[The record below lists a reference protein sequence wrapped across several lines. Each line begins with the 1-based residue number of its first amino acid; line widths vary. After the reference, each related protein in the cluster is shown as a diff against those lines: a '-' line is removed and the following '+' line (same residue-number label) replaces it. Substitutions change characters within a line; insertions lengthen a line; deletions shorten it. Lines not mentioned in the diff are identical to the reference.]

1 MAWFYLIL
9 GGVFEVGFTT
19 TLRFT
24 DGFRNLSAT
33 AAFLACV
40 ALSLLFL
47 ELATRTIP
55 LGTGYAIWTGMGAL
69 GTVAI
74 GMIWFAEPATA
85 IRGLLM
91 LGIIGSAIGLRLTSG
106 H

>member
-1 MAWFYLIL
+1 MAWVYLIL
-9 GGVFEVGFTT
+9 GSLFEVPFTT
-19 TLRFT
+19 TLRFN

-33 AAFLACV
+33 AAFLVCV

-55 LGTGYAIWTGMGAL
+55 LRTGYAIWTGLGAI

-74 GMIWFAEPATA
+74 GMIWFAEPATV
-85 IRGLLM
+85 IRGLLI
-91 LGIIGSAIGLRLTSG
+91 LGIIGSAIGLKLTSG
-106 H
+106 Y